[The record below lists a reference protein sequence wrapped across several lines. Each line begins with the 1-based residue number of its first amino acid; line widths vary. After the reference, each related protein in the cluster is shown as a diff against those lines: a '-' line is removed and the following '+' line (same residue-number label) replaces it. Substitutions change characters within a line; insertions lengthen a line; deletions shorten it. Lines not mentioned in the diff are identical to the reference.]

1 MISWIPLVAETDLD
15 TIVERSH
22 QTPCVLFKHS
32 TTCSISAMA
41 KARLERNWSFSTEEV
56 AAYYLDL
63 LAFRPISAKI
73 AARFNVHHESPQ
85 LLLVVNG
92 ACTYDA
98 SHLDITVDELR
109 SELPLS
115 TK

>member
-1 MISWIPLVAETDLD
+1 MISWIPLVAESDLD
-15 TIVERSH
+15 AVAARSY

-32 TTCSISAMA
+32 TRCSISSLA
-41 KARLERNWSFSTEEV
+41 KARLERDWSFSEQDV

-63 LAFRPISAKI
+63 FEYRPISTKI
-73 AARFNVHHESPQ
+73 ADRFNVHHESPQ

-92 ACTYDA
+92 ACIYDA
-98 SHLDITVDELR
+98 SHLDITVAELQ
-109 SELPLS
+109 SELPII

>member
-1 MISWIPLVAETDLD
+1 MISWIPLVAESDLD
-15 TIVERSH
+15 TVAARSH

-32 TTCSISAMA
+32 TRCNISSLA
-41 KARLERNWSFSTEEV
+41 KARLERDWSFTEQEV

-63 LAFRPISAKI
+63 LAYRPISAKI
-73 AARFNVHHESPQ
+73 AERFDVHHQSPQ
-85 LLLVVNG
+85 VLLVVNG
-92 ACTYDA
+92 ECIYDA

-109 SELPLS
+109 SELPII